1 MKIWDVSIRNP
12 VFITMV
18 MLALVVVGVI
28 AYTNMPL
35 DFFPDVAFPTMAVVT
50 VYPGAGPTEVQ
61 DQLTRPIEE
70 ALVTAPG
77 VEEVQS
83 RSSENY
89 SAVIVS
95 FNLDKDINQAI
106 QDVRE
111 KIANVRSELP
121 DDILE
126 PQVVAYDPSS
136 LPILDISVAMQ
147 AGAGDSSGV
156 RRTVTEDVLPR
167 LQRLEGVADATVTGG
182 REREV
187 QVMLDAQALKA
198 RRVAPQQVIG
208 TIIAE
213 SWSIPGGSVQE
224 GGQNLLLRTP
234 GNFETVNDV
243 AGLQIPSPLG
253 AVRVGDIATVQD
265 GWKELD
271 TYSRLDGQE
280 AVIISVRKQS
290 GTNTV
295 QVAERVHKELE
306 TLQEERPDL
315 NLSIVQDQSVF
326 VEESFNDAMRELL
339 IGALMA
345 SLVVLFFFRNL
356 RNTLVTIA
364 GLPIILLGTFGV
376 MSALHMTLNIVSLL
390 ALSLSVGLII
400 DDAIVVREN
409 IFRHMEMGKS
419 PKKASSDGTAE
430 VAMPVLAMSLT
441 IVAVFLPIAF
451 VGGLIG
457 KFLNSFGLVVSVAVL
472 ISLFEALTF
481 APMLS
486 AYLFKPQ
493 KAKFTE
499 EEAQALETSHASLG
513 WLDRQYQRIL
523 GWTLR
528 HRLVTVAIVTVVV
541 IGSAWAARGLNQAFM
556 PAVDQGSVN
565 MGLVL
570 DPGTALSETDKVS
583 RDVEQRLLARSD
595 VESVLATVG
604 GEGTP
609 ENSSFVVNLTQ
620 GTVSDDFVASART
633 EFADVPGLTIS
644 GSNFSSMASGG
655 GSSLLGMPVQITL
668 QTIGGTDELNQFGV
682 ELADRLKSV
691 PGLVDVSVSYRPGK
705 PEVLLVVDRRR
716 AADMGINIATV
727 GDTIRTLVE
736 GNDVATF
743 RGEGP
748 EADIRVQLQE
758 QDRQQLDQILDLQ
771 VPTDRGFVPLR
782 QIAYLEEASG
792 PTEINRVDRQSAVI
806 IGANTF
812 GRVQDDVVQDVTA
825 ILNQTEFPEGASW
838 SYTGELE
845 LQNESFSSMGLAML
859 LSVIFVYMVLASQF
873 GSFIQPLVIM
883 LALPLAAIGGLLG
896 LVAFELPLDMTAMI
910 GMVLLMGL
918 VTKNSILLVD
928 KTNKLR
934 REHDMERDAALMVA
948 GPIRLRP
955 ILMTT
960 LALILG
966 MLPTAIGLGSGSDF
980 RQPMAIVVICGL
992 ITSTLLTV
1000 LLVPTAYSLVEGGLT
1015 RWNDARARRHQRQV
1029 EKEAARQKAKEA
1041 AGAAS

>member
-1 MKIWDVSIRNP
+1 M
-12 VFITMV
+12 
-18 MLALVVVGVI
+18 
-28 AYTNMPL
+28 
-35 DFFPDVAFPTMAVVT
+35 
-50 VYPGAGPTEVQ
+50 
-61 DQLTRPIEE
+61 
-70 ALVTAPG
+70 
-77 VEEVQS
+77 EEVQS

-89 SAVIVS
+89 SVVIVS
-95 FNLDKDINQAI
+95 FNLDKDIDQAI

-111 KIANVRSELP
+111 KIANVRSQLP
-121 DDILE
+121 EDILE
-126 PQVVAYDPSS
+126 PQVIAYDPSS

-147 AGAGDSSGV
+147 AGAGNSENV
-156 RRTVTEDVLPR
+156 RRTVTEEVLPR
-167 LQRLEGVADATVTGG
+167 LQRLEGVADAAVTGG

-187 QVMLDAQALKA
+187 QVLLDAQALKS

-208 TIIAE
+208 TIVAE

-234 GNFETVNDV
+234 GNFNTVADV
-243 AGLQIPSPLG
+243 ANLQIASPLG

-271 TYSRLDGQE
+271 TYSRLDGE
-280 AVIISVRKQS
+280 DAVVISVRKQS

-295 QVAERVHKELE
+295 QVAERVHAELAA
-306 TLQEERPDL
+306 LADERPDL
-315 NLSIVQDQSVF
+315 NLSIVQDQSKF

-345 SLVVLFFFRNL
+345 SLVVFIFFRNL
-356 RNTLVTIA
+356 RNTLVTVA

-390 ALSLSVGLII
+390 ALTLSVGLII

-409 IFRHMEMGKS
+409 VFRHMEMGKT
-419 PKKASSDGTAE
+419 PKQASSDGTGE
-430 VAMPVLAMSLT
+430 VAMPVVAMSLT

-457 KFLNSFGLVVSVAVL
+457 KFLNSFGVVVSVAVI
-472 ISLFEALTF
+472 ISLVEALTF

-486 AYLFKPQ
+486 AHFFKQQ
-493 KAKFTE
+493 KAKYTE
-499 EEAQALETSHASLG
+499 EEAEALETSHAGLG
-513 WLDRQYQRIL
+513 WMDRQYKRVL

-528 HRLVTVAIVTVVV
+528 HRLVTIAVVTVFVV
-541 IGSAWAARGLNQAFM
+541 GSLWFAKDLNQAFM
-556 PAVDQGSVN
+556 PAVDQGSVDI
-565 MGLVL
+565 GLVL
-570 DPGTALSETDKVS
+570 PPGTALSETDNVAKEVEA
-583 RDVEQRLLARSD
+583 RLMARNDVAA
-595 VESVLATVG
+595 VLASVG
-604 GEGTP
+604 GAGTP
-609 ENSSFVVNLTQ
+609 ENASF
-620 GTVSDDFVASART
+620 TVSLAPNAAADDFVATART
-633 EFADVPGLTIS
+633 EFSDVPGLSISS
-644 GSNFSSMASGG
+644 GSFTSMGG
-655 GSSLLGMPVQITL
+655 GGASVLGMPVQVTL
-668 QTIGGTDELNQFGV
+668 KTIGDTDELNTFAVG
-682 ELADRLKSV
+682 LADKLKTI
-691 PGLVDVSVSYRPGK
+691 PGLVDVDVSYRPGK

-727 GDTIRTLVE
+727 GSTIRTLVE
-736 GNDVATF
+736 GDDVATF

-748 EADIRVQLQE
+748 EADIRVQLQQ
-758 QDRQQLDQILDLQ
+758 QDRQKLDQILDLQ

-812 GRVQDDVVQDVTA
+812 GRVQDDVVADMSAT
-825 ILNQTEFPEGASW
+825 LDQTQFPAGVSW
-838 SYTGELE
+838 AYTGELA
-845 LQNESFSSMGLAML
+845 LQSESFSAIGLAML
-859 LSVIFVYMVLASQF
+859 LSVLFVYMVLASQF
-873 GSFIQPLVIM
+873 GSFTQPLVIM
-883 LALPLAAIGGLLG
+883 LALPLAVIGGLLG
-896 LVAFELPLDMTAMI
+896 LAIFKMELDMTAMI
-910 GMVLLMGL
+910 GMILLMGL

-934 REHDMERDAALMVA
+934 REQGMARDQALLVA

-966 MLPTAIGLGSGSDF
+966 MLPVAIGLGAGSDF

-992 ITSTLLTV
+992 ITSTLLTI
-1000 LLVPTAYSLVEGGLT
+1000 LLVPTAYSLVEGAVSRFNRGRT
-1015 RWNDARARRHQRQV
+1015 DRAARQE
-1029 EKEAARQKAKEA
+1029 EKEAARQQAKEA
-1041 AGAAS
+1041 AGSA

>member
-18 MLALVVVGVI
+18 MLALVVLGVL
-28 AYTNMPL
+28 AYTSMPL
-35 DFFPDVAFPTMAVVT
+35 DFYPDVAFPTMAIVT
-50 VYPGAGPTEVQ
+50 VYPGAGPGEVEE
-61 DQLTRPIEE
+61 QLTRSIEE
-70 ALVTAPG
+70 AMVTAPG

-89 SAVIVS
+89 SVVIVS
-95 FNLDKDINQAI
+95 FGLDKDIDQAI

-111 KIANVRSELP
+111 KIANVRSKLP
-121 DDILE
+121 EDILE

-136 LPILDISVAMQ
+136 LPIIEISVAMQ
-147 AGAGDSSGV
+147 SGATSTEGV
-156 RRTVTEDVLPR
+156 RRIVTEEVLPR
-167 LQRLEGVADATVTGG
+167 MQRLEGVADAEVTGG

-187 QVMLDAQALKA
+187 QVLLDAQALKS

-224 GGQNLLLRTP
+224 EGQNLLLRTP
-234 GNFETVNDV
+234 GNFDTVGDV
-243 AGLQIPSPLG
+243 ANLQIPSPLG

-271 TYSRLDGQE
+271 TYSRLDGEE

-295 QVAERVHKELE
+295 QVAERVHQELE
-306 TLQEERPDL
+306 ALQAERPDL
-315 NLSIVQDQSVF
+315 NLSIVQDQSKF

-345 SLVVLFFFRNL
+345 SLVVLLFFRNL
-356 RNTLVTIA
+356 RNTLVTVA

-376 MSALHMTLNIVSLL
+376 MAALNMTLNIVSLL
-390 ALSLSVGLII
+390 ALTLSVGLII

-419 PKKASSDGTAE
+419 PKQASSDGTAE

-457 KFLNSFGLVVSVAVL
+457 KFLNSFGVVVSVAVL

-493 KAKFTE
+493 KAKYTE
-499 EEAQALETSHASLG
+499 AEVEALETTHAGLG
-513 WLDRQYQRIL
+513 WLDRQYLKVL
-523 GWTLR
+523 GWTLH
-528 HRLVTVAIVTVVV
+528 HRIVTTAIVAVIVV
-541 IGSAWAARGLNQAFM
+541 GSLWFAKDLNQAFM

-570 DPGTALSETDKVS
+570 PPGTALSETDIVAQT
-583 RDVEQRLLARSD
+583 VEERLLARGD
-595 VESVLATVG
+595 VAAVLASVG
-604 GEGTP
+604 GAGTP
-609 ENSSFVVNLTQ
+609 ENASFIVNLAP
-620 GTVSDDFVASART
+620 GTAAERFVASART
-633 EFADVPGLTIS
+633 EFGDVPGLSISS
-644 GSNFSSMASGG
+644 GSFTSMGSG
-655 GSSLLGMPVQITL
+655 GSSVLGMPVQITL
-668 QTIGGTDELNQFGV
+668 QTIGDTDALNTFAVG
-682 ELADRLKSV
+682 LADRLKEI
-691 PGLVDVSVSYRPGK
+691 PGLVDVDVSYRPGK

-727 GDTIRTLVE
+727 GSTLRTLVE
-736 GNDVATF
+736 GDDVATF

-771 VPTDRGFVPLR
+771 VPSERGFVPLR

-812 GRVQDDVVQDVTA
+812 NRVQDDVVADISAVLEETQ
-825 ILNQTEFPEGASW
+825 FPAGISW
-838 SYTGELE
+838 AYTGELA
-845 LQNESFSSMGLAML
+845 LQTESFDAIGMAML
-859 LSVIFVYMVLASQF
+859 LSVLFVYMVLASQF

-883 LALPLAAIGGLLG
+883 LALPLAVIGGLLG
-896 LVAFELPLDMTAMI
+896 LAIFNLPLDMTAMI
-910 GMVLLMGL
+910 GMILLMGL

-934 REHDMERDAALMVA
+934 RDHGLARDDALLVA

-966 MLPTAIGLGSGSDF
+966 MLPVAIGLGSGSDF

-992 ITSTLLTV
+992 ITSTLLTI
-1000 LLVPTAYSLVEGGLT
+1000 LLVPTVYSLVEGGIE
-1015 RWNDARARRHQRQV
+1015 RSRSSRARRAAQRAA
-1029 EKEAARQKAKEA
+1029 KEAARQKAKEA
-1041 AGAAS
+1041 AGSA